1 MPYRKTGLQ
10 LFETSHN
17 PRLQLNTYPRSSTSP
32 SVPVGAHGFEPRR
45 RGGTAKDKNKSLK
58 GNWKRNNRG
67 KAKRATLEKHGSL
80 AVEKPFYPHT
90 SPLEEKWRE
99 MNGADVVQRRQIL
112 NWPQAIVCSINSAS
126 ADTREEYGEKVLVLL
141 LASSVR
147 CRDSM
152 AALDGRQFIIRKT
165 SGNRPFAFSFLGV
178 LHFE

>member
-1 MPYRKTGLQ
+1 
-10 LFETSHN
+10 
-17 PRLQLNTYPRSSTSP
+17 
-32 SVPVGAHGFEPRR
+32 
-45 RGGTAKDKNKSLK
+45 
-58 GNWKRNNRG
+58 
-67 KAKRATLEKHGSL
+67 
-80 AVEKPFYPHT
+80 
-90 SPLEEKWRE
+90 

-112 NWPQAIVCSINSAS
+112 NWPQGIVCSINSAS

-152 AALDGRQFIIRKT
+152 AAVDGRQFIIRKT